1 LEFNPK
7 DMPIEIRELQI
18 KATIGSSNIDSASQS
33 SKPANLDRM
42 KQEIVKEV
50 TENVLRMIQLK
61 LER

>member
-1 LEFNPK
+1 
-7 DMPIEIRELQI
+7 MPIEIRELQI
-18 KATIGSSNIDSASQS
+18 KAAIGSSSQDPGS
-33 SKPANLDRM
+33 QTTKPADLDRM